1 MDYNIAEFALRE
13 VLKNKAEY
21 AEVRLEETKT
31 NGFMMKNGIPQISGF
46 DRTHGMGIKFLLNK
60 TSGFLSTNS
69 LEKNKIKQLIVSAIK
84 TAKRASEISE
94 KIMYSPER
102 ISRKSYNVKQRIKL
116 QDFSSEKK
124 LDLLKNIDNSIMD
137 SKVNVIGRYLSV
149 LDFETEKLYLNSEGS
164 RIFSHIP
171 ITNFTYLLT
180 IKSKEIVQHYW
191 QYGYS
196 GGFETILNKNFPSL
210 LKKEVKILDNVSK
223 KGAKAPRGNV
233 DLVLGPQ
240 ITGIMV
246 HESVGHPYEADRI
259 LGRESAQAG
268 ESFVK
273 KNMLHSRIGSDCV
286 NVIDDPTLKNG
297 YGFYLYDDE
306 GVKARPRKLI
316 QNGIINEF
324 LHNRETASSMGIKSN
339 GSARAMSYENEA
351 IVRMANTYMAPGD
364 YKENELFVGIKL
376 GVYIRSFM
384 EWNIDDIRFNQKYVG
399 AEAYLIKNGKI
410 GIPVIR
416 PVLEITT
423 PKLYSSIDAVANN
436 LEFHAGNCGK
446 GEPLQSAPVWLG
458 GPSVR
463 LRNVRLGK

>member
-1 MDYNIAEFALRE
+1 MDYDIAEFALKE
-13 VLKNKAEY
+13 VLKNDAEY

-31 NGFMMKNGIPQISGF
+31 NGFIMKNGISQISGF
-46 DRTHGMGIKFLLNK
+46 DRSRGVCVKFLINK
-60 TSGFLSTNS
+60 TSGFLSTNK
-69 LEKNKIKQLIVSAIK
+69 LDKNKIKQLIRHAIK
-84 TAKRASEISE
+84 TTKRASDIGE
-94 KIMYSPER
+94 KVIYSPEKS
-102 ISRKSYNVKQRIKL
+102 SRESYSVKQKIKL
-116 QDFSSEKK
+116 QDFGSEKK
-124 LDLLKNIDNSIMD
+124 LGLLRDVDNSITN
-137 SKVNVIGRYLSV
+137 SKVNVIGRYFSI

-164 RIFSHIP
+164 RVLAKIP
-171 ITNFTYLLT
+171 KTNFTYFLT
-180 IKSKEIVQHYW
+180 IKSREIMQHYW
-191 QYGYS
+191 QYGYA

-210 LKKEVKILDNVSK
+210 IKKEVKILDTVSK
-223 KGAKAPRGNV
+223 KGVKAPRGNV

-259 LGRESAQAG
+259 LGREAAQAG

-273 KNMLHSRIGSDCV
+273 KNMLNTRIGSSCV

-306 GVKARPRKLI
+306 GIKARQRRLI

-324 LHNRETASSMGIKSN
+324 LHNRETSSSMGIKSN

-351 IVRMANTYMAPGD
+351 IVRMANTYMVPGD
-364 YKENELFVGIKL
+364 YKENELFSGIKK

-410 GIPVIR
+410 GSPVIR

-423 PKLYSSIDAVANN
+423 PKLYGSIDAVANN

-446 GEPLQSAPVWLG
+446 GEPMQSAPVWMG
-458 GPSVR
+458 GPSIR
-463 LRNVRLGK
+463 LRNVSLGK